1 MIRLK
6 FISSIIALLIWTKG
20 NSQNVT
26 SPFETLKKKKE
37 IVYGLD
43 NRRTH
48 IYQHHTVI
56 YGLYSGISFGKKLR
70 FKIGL
75 NGTPFEVGKFVD
87 ENGIVKKNRLLF
99 ASLGEEFDFY
109 QYKKFGMTTY
119 LQAGIGNNFYRQLNQ
134 IGTEVNKGKQ
144 LIIPIETGLHFSYD
158 LLTYLKLKTG
168 FGWRFVAPDYSRE
181 LGGYY
186 VKLGLS
192 FNLKTF
198 NETREENETTTR

>member
-1 MIRLK
+1 MNRVK
-6 FISSIIALLIWTKG
+6 VISSIIALLIWTKG

-168 FGWRFVAPDYSRE
+168 FGWRFVAPNNSRE
-181 LGGYY
+181 LSGYY
-186 VKLGLS
+186 VKVGLS
-192 FNLKTF
+192 FNLKKF
-198 NETREENETTTR
+198 NETRSDNKTTTR

>member
-168 FGWRFVAPDYSRE
+168 FGWRFVAPNNSRE
-181 LGGYY
+181 LSGYY
-186 VKLGLS
+186 VKVGLS
-192 FNLKTF
+192 FNLKKF
-198 NETREENETTTR
+198 NETRSDNKTTTR

>member
-1 MIRLK
+1 MIHLK
-6 FISSIIALLIWTKG
+6 FISSIVVLLIWAKG
-20 NSQNVT
+20 YSQNI
-26 SPFETLKKKKE
+26 SNPIETLKKKRE

-56 YGLYSGISFGKKLR
+56 YGLYSGISFGNKLR
-70 FKIGL
+70 FKIGI
-75 NGTPFEVGKFVD
+75 NGTPFEIGKFID
-87 ENGIVKKNRLLF
+87 ENGVIKKNRLFF
-99 ASLGEEFDFY
+99 ASIGEEFDFY
-109 QYKKFGMTTY
+109 QYKTFGMTTY

-134 IGTEVNKGKQ
+134 NGTEVNKGKQ

-168 FGWRFVAPDYSRE
+168 FGWRFVAPNNSRE
-181 LGGYY
+181 LSGYY
-186 VKLGLS
+186 VKIGLS

-198 NETREENETTTR
+198 NETKSDNKTTTR

>member
-99 ASLGEEFDFY
+99 ASLGEEFDIY
-109 QYKKFGMTTY
+109 QNKKFGMTTY
-119 LQAGIGNNFYRQLNQ
+119 LQAGIGYNFYRQLNQ
-134 IGTEVNKGKQ
+134 NGTEVNKGKQ

-168 FGWRFVAPDYSRE
+168 FGWRFVAPNNSRE
-181 LGGYY
+181 LSGYY
-186 VKLGLS
+186 VKVGLS
-192 FNLKTF
+192 FNLKKF
-198 NETREENETTTR
+198 NETRSDNKTTTR